1 MIDRYSRPQMSEIF
15 SPENKFQ
22 VQLKIELLA
31 CEALN
36 ELGVI
41 PKEELEKIKNKARLD
56 LKRLEE
62 IEAVVHHETVALL
75 TTVAENMGEES
86 RFLHLGMT
94 SSDVL
99 DTSLAVLMKDAADLI
114 ISDLEKLREVIIDK
128 AREYKYTPMIG
139 RTHGIHAEPITFGL
153 KLLVW
158 LSETDR
164 NLERMRR
171 AKEIISYGKISGAVG
186 TYAHLDPYIEKY
198 VCEKLG
204 LKPALISTQI
214 EQRDRHAEY
223 LMILSLIASSLEKF
237 ATEIRN
243 LQRTEI
249 REVEEPFRKGQKG
262 SSAMPH
268 KRNPVRT
275 EQICGLARVVRA
287 NSLAAMENI
296 PLWNERDISHSS
308 VERIIVPD
316 SCILIDYMLNSF
328 TVILTDLM
336 VYPENMRRNLE
347 LTGGLIFSEKI
358 LLELV
363 KAGLKRE
370 EAYSLVQRNALLA
383 WEEGRD
389 FRKLIEEDEQIRG
402 YLGGNKIEEC
412 FAEDYPLK
420 KVDVIF
426 SRFGL

>member
-1 MIDRYSRPQMSEIF
+1 MIDRYSRPQMSKIF
-15 SPENKFQ
+15 SPENKFR

-41 PKEELEKIKNKARLD
+41 PKEDLEKIKNKARLD

-75 TTVAENMGEES
+75 TAVAENMGEEA

-128 AREYKYTPMIG
+128 AKEYKYTPMIG

-171 AKEIISYGKISGAVG
+171 ANEIISYGKISGAVG
-186 TYAHLDPYIEKY
+186 TYAHLDPYVEKY
-198 VCEKLG
+198 VCAKLG

-237 ATEIRN
+237 ATEIRS

-328 TVILTDLM
+328 RAILTDLM

-363 KAGLKRE
+363 KVGLKRE
-370 EAYSLVQRNALLA
+370 DAYSLVQRNALLA

-402 YLGGNKIEEC
+402 YLARDKIKEC

-420 KVDVIF
+420 RVDLIF